1 MKFLDRLAFNRLV
14 SIILNFILAI
24 IKVFAPQAG
33 KELENNHPIPPL
45 PKPPL
50 RKRKPLF
57 PPKKSG
63 DTNE

>member
-14 SIILNFILAI
+14 SIILNFILAV
-24 IKVFAPQAG
+24 IKVISPKTG

-50 RKRKPLF
+50 RRRKPLF
-57 PPKKSG
+57 PREPG
-63 DTNE
+63 DDNE